1 MMEMIVNTVRMV
13 DYDQFKEFSFGDDRS
28 LKENL
33 AFGLLNPQDYEKLN
47 LSLNMNLKL
56 MSKNGQVV
64 IKTREEKNVPIGTI
78 LMPVSIW
85 ANQITGINNGQ
96 TIFKNIQVNVEPT
109 SEKVLDIN
117 DLLNII
123 TK

>member
-33 AFGLLNPQDYEKLN
+33 AIGLLNPQDYEKLN